1 VADDGLEQARQLYER
16 ATFGGDPLALALAGR
31 VLDGLEAGLALAR
44 GRILHARFLE
54 TRTSD
59 PQELELFERALR
71 LFSALGDA
79 RGEGEAL
86 LWIGIYHQVVRR
98 DDVAARSPLA
108 RARELATAAGD
119 DLTLSYVQR
128 HLAFADQAEGLLELA
143 REGHE
148 SSVRL
153 RYQLGFMPGVAA
165 GMLALAEL
173 AAAEGRSDD
182 ALGMLDE
189 AESLAVA
196 SDALGVR
203 AHVADARAELERD

>member
-1 VADDGLEQARQLYER
+1 MADDGLEQARQLYER
-16 ATFGGDPLALALAGR
+16 ATFGGDPEALALAGR
-31 VLDGLEAGLALAR
+31 VLDGVEAGLALAR
-44 GRILHARFLE
+44 GRLLHARFLE
-54 TRTSD
+54 TGTPD
-59 PQELELFERALR
+59 AQELDLFEGALR
-71 LFSALGDA
+71 RFSRLGDA
-79 RGEGEAL
+79 RGQGEAL

-98 DDVAARSPLA
+98 DDVAARPPLE
-108 RARELATAAGD
+108 RAGGLAKAAAD
-119 DLTLSYVQR
+119 DLTLSYVRR

-173 AAAEGRSDD
+173 AAAEGRRED

-196 SDALGVR
+196 CDAQGVR
-203 AHVADARAELERD
+203 AHVAHVRAELERD